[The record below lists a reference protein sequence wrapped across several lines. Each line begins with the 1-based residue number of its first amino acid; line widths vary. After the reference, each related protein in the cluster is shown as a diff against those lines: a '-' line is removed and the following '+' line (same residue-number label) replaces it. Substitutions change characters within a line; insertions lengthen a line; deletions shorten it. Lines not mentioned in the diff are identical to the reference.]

1 MCYFHLVRVVHP
13 FTVMME
19 DNGDGFLVAET
30 CWGFSTFKMKKLL
43 HLSLFFFMDLY
54 DQIEIYGFVC
64 QQSQW
69 FNPSNFWKSHLSYP
83 SKPMKK

>member
-43 HLSLFFFMDLY
+43 HLSLFFLWICMIRLKFMDLY
-54 DQIEIYGFVC
+54 ANNLSVLIPQTFGNLT
-64 QQSQW
+64 SLT
-69 FNPSNFWKSHLSYP
+69 HLSL
-83 SKPMKK
+83 